1 MVIDP
6 TRPASSQVFGLLRAA
21 IVQLDLKPGQA
32 LSENELAK
40 AFSVSRQPV
49 REAFIRLREAAL
61 VEIFPQRGTFVA
73 RISVERVMTAR
84 FVREAVEV
92 ALASEAAEKVADV
105 DLDILAG
112 LIVEQRKVAK
122 ADDAVRFLDLDEA
135 FHRAIA
141 DIAEQPYAWTILE
154 DIKAQMD
161 RVRYLSFSGAT
172 PLDRLVDQHELIVEC
187 LRARDPDRASA
198 AMRGHLREILKS
210 LPVIASE
217 HREFFRPADDAA
229 RSERLLDQA
238 RPNWLRD
245 WSDNKTTGRKSR

>member
-40 AFSVSRQPV
+40 AFLVSRQPV
-49 REAFIRLREAAL
+49 REAFIKLREAAL

-92 ALASEAAEKVADV
+92 ALAREAAQKVAND
-105 DLDILAG
+105 DLDALRELLA
-112 LIVEQRKVAK
+112 EQRKAAG
-122 ADDAVRFLDLDEA
+122 ADDAARFLHLDEA

-187 LRARDPDRASA
+187 LRVRDPERASA
-198 AMRGHLREILKS
+198 AMSGHLREILKS

-217 HREFFRPADDAA
+217 HREFFQPADDAA
-229 RSERLLDQA
+229 RFGRNMDQA
-238 RPNWLRD
+238 GPRWLRD
-245 WSDNKTTGRKSR
+245 WTDNKTIGRKSR

>member
-49 REAFIRLREAAL
+49 REAFIKLREAAL

-73 RISVERVMTAR
+73 RISVDRVMTAR

-92 ALASEAAEKVADV
+92 ALASEAARKVV
-105 DLDILAG
+105 GEDLDALEDLLA
-112 LIVEQRKVAK
+112 EQRKAAE

-172 PLDRLVDQHELIVEC
+172 PLDRLVDQHALIVEC
-187 LRARDPDRASA
+187 LRARDPNGASA
-198 AMRGHLREILKS
+198 AMSGHLREILKS

-217 HREFFRPADDAA
+217 HQEFFQPADDTA
-229 RSERLLDQA
+229 RQERNLDQA
-238 RPNWLRD
+238 RPKWLRE
-245 WSDNKTTGRKSR
+245 WADNKTLGRKSK